1 MTRMRGWGTPT
12 DMAEPVYVRRFSV
25 TERVAHWI
33 NASAFFLLLATG
45 LLLYVPPLSD
55 AVGRRGLVKAIHLYV
70 AIGWVVALAVVWL
83 RGDRHGLR
91 ETRREIEQLD
101 LDDARWL
108 AGWPAP
114 QGRFNAGQKVHA
126 IVQAAFAVLFVIS
139 GVLLWL
145 GERNTSLRFSGTI
158 VLHDLVTYVATILI
172 AGHLYLA
179 MLAPST
185 RHSLR
190 GMTRGS
196 VRASWAREHHPKWV
210 GGPSP
215 AAARG
220 RWPRRGVRRFAIGL
234 GVAVAAVGAYAVVRP
249 HPAARAIPSAFTPA
263 PVPPLIAR
271 GNDLARRAVA
281 LDQGNH
287 VAGAVPLYAQAVGTL
302 PGIAELRA
310 YYGWAL
316 ARTGHNSLAL
326 SQLRRAV
333 DLDASLPVARLYL
346 GAVLQR
352 AGQLSQARV
361 QLERA
366 VALDPGG
373 ATAAAAQRLLTRR
386 RPRSP

>member
-12 DMAEPVYVRRFSV
+12 DMAEAAYVRRFSG
-25 TERVAHWI
+25 TERVVHWV

-45 LLLYVPPLSD
+45 LLLYIPALSD

-70 AIGWVVALAVVWL
+70 AIGWVAALAVVWL
-83 RGDRHGLR
+83 RGDRRGLR
-91 ETRREIEQLD
+91 ETRREIERLD

-172 AGHLYLA
+172 VGHLYLA

-190 GMTRGS
+190 GMIRGS
-196 VRASWAREHHPKWV
+196 VRVSWAREHHPKW
-210 GGPSP
+210 GGDST
-215 AAARG
+215 AAVARG
-220 RWPRRGVRRFAIGL
+220 GWPRRGVRRFAIGL
-234 GVAVAAVGAYAVVRP
+234 AVAVAAVGAYAAVRP
-249 HPAARAIPSAFTPA
+249 HPAARATSSAFTPA

-281 LDQGNH
+281 LDQGTH
-287 VAGAVPLYAQAVGTL
+287 AAAALPLYAQAVKTL
-302 PGIAELRA
+302 PGVAELRA

-316 ARTGHNSLAL
+316 ARTGHDPLAV

-333 DLDASLPVARLYL
+333 DLDASLSVARLYL

-352 AGQLSQARV
+352 VGQRREARV

-373 ATAAAAQRLLTRR
+373 PTGAAAHRLLSRS